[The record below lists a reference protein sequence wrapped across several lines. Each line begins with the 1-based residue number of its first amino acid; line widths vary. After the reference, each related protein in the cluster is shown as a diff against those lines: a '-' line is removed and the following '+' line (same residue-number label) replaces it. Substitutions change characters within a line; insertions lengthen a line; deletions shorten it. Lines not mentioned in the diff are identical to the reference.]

1 MLCLAHVDQLRFS
14 QNTILDYLAKG
25 ATGATRDPVILQCN
39 LFTVNL
45 PIKDHGHVRDRHLGI
60 PVALAVS
67 VFNSFG
73 RAVTVV
79 SLAPRTE

>member
-14 QNTILDYLAKG
+14 QNTNLDYLAKG
-25 ATGATRDPVILQCN
+25 ATGATRDPVILQRN

-45 PIKDHGHVRDRHLGI
+45 PIKDHVRDRHLGI
-60 PVALAVS
+60 PVALAVPM
-67 VFNSFG
+67 FTSFG

-79 SLAPRTE
+79 SLSLAPRTE